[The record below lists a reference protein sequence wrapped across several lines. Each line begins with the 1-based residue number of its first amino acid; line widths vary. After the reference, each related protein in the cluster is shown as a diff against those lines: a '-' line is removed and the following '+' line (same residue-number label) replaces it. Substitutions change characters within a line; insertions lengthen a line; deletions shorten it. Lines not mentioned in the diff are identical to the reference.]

1 MPINKNA
8 SIRYQALD
16 KCFRNPGRRYYIND
30 LIKACNQAILDL
42 EPSSSGVQRRQIF
55 DDIRYMESAQGWS
68 IPLERHK
75 DGKKVYYRYADL
87 KFSINNQPVNATE
100 INQLKS
106 ALTLLTRFKGLP
118 QFEWMSEMLLKFDQT
133 LHITS
138 DRREI
143 VGFDNNEFLRGIEY
157 VSDLFDAISY
167 NKILTISYKSFQAT
181 TVSIFTVYPY
191 YLKQYNGRWFLLGI
205 SPSLSK
211 ITVVALD
218 RIEGVEDTGIS
229 FVPDKNLDFKEYFED
244 IVGVS
249 RNEDAVPVKVEI
261 FVTKELVPYILTKPL
276 HGSQKRISENE
287 AGMVISLHLIPNYE
301 LEQLILSHGEK
312 VQVLAPD
319 SLRDR
324 ITLRVKS
331 ALANYMPPSH
341 Q

>member
-30 LIKACNQAILDL
+30 LIEACNQAILDL
-42 EPSSSGVQRRQIF
+42 EPGSSGVQRRQIF

-118 QFEWMSEMLLKFDQT
+118 QFEWMREMLLKFDQT
-133 LHITS
+133 LHLTS
-138 DRREI
+138 DSREI

-167 NKILTISYKSFQAT
+167 YKILTISYKSFQAT
-181 TVSIFTVYPY
+181 TASIFTVYPY
-191 YLKQYNGRWFLLGI
+191 YLKQYNGRWFLMGV
-205 SPSLSK
+205 SPSISK
-211 ITVVALD
+211 ITVAALD
-218 RIEGVEDTGIS
+218 RIEGIEDTGTS
-229 FVPDKNLDFKEYFED
+229 FIPDKNLDFKEYFED

-261 FVTKELVPYILTKPL
+261 FITKELVPYILTKPL
-276 HGSQKRISENE
+276 HGSQKRVSDNE

-312 VQVLAPD
+312 VQVLTPD

-324 ITLRVKS
+324 ITLRVKN
-331 ALANYMPPSH
+331 ALANYTPLPN